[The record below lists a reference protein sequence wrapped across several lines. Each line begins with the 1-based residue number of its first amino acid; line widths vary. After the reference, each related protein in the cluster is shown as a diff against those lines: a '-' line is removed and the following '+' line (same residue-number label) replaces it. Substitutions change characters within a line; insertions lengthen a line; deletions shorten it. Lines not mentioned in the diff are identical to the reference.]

1 MKPRKFT
8 YCRPDTLDEALA
20 LLVEHRDDAVVLAGG
35 QSLMPML
42 NLRLVDAPVIVDIG
56 RLPDL
61 GFIRAA
67 GDWLEIGATVTQA
80 RLLAHPSLAEQVPLL
95 ARALPFVGHV
105 QTRSRGTV
113 CGSLAHADPAS
124 ELPLCL
130 ATLGGQVVL
139 RSARGE
145 RVLAAAE
152 FQTGLLSTARASDEL
167 IVAARFPLAKAGQ
180 GAAFNEVARRHGDF
194 AIVSLAAVV
203 DGAGVTLGVGGVAD
217 RPTVRAWSRAPA
229 ALDEVE
235 LDRALNDF
243 AWALGGRDDIHATAH
258 YRRDLVRRLGRTVIQ
273 EAIACAA

>member
-1 MKPRKFT
+1 MKPRKFA
-8 YCRPDTLDEALA
+8 YCRPDSLDEALA
-20 LLVEHRDDAVVLAGG
+20 LLAEHGDDAVVMGGG

-42 NLRLVDAPVIVDIG
+42 NLRLVDTPMIIDIG
-56 RLPDL
+56 RLPEL
-61 GFIRAA
+61 GFIRAVD
-67 GDWLEIGATVTQA
+67 GWLEIGASVTQA
-80 RLLAHPSLAEQVPLL
+80 GLLAHPDLAAAVPLL

-130 ATLGGQVVL
+130 ATLGGAVVL

-145 RVLAAAE
+145 RVLPAAD
-152 FQTGLLSTARASDEL
+152 FQTGLLTTARAPDEL

-180 GAAFNEVARRHGDF
+180 GVAFDEVARRHGDF

-203 DGAGVTLGVGGVAD
+203 DGGTVTLGIGGVAD
-217 RPTVRAWSRAPA
+217 RPAVRTWRPAPVS
-229 ALDEVE
+229 LED
-235 LDRALNDF
+235 ALNDF

-258 YRRDLVRRLGRTVIQ
+258 YRRDLVRRVGRRVLG

>member
-1 MKPRKFT
+1 MKPRKFA
-8 YCRPDTLDEALA
+8 YCRPDTVDEALA
-20 LLVEHRDDAVVLAGG
+20 LLAEHGDDAVVLAGG

-56 RLPDL
+56 RLSDL

-67 GDWLEIGATVTQA
+67 DGWLEIGATVTQA
-80 RLLAHPSLAEQVPLL
+80 RLLAHAQLTEQAPLL
-95 ARALPFVGHV
+95 RRALPFVGHV

-139 RSARGE
+139 RSTRGE
-145 RVLAAAE
+145 RVLPAAD
-152 FQTGLLSTARASDEL
+152 FQTGLLTTARAADEL

-180 GAAFNEVARRHGDF
+180 GAAFTEVARRHGDF
-194 AIVSLAAVV
+194 AIVSLAAVAHG
-203 DGAGVTLGVGGVAD
+203 GALTLGVGGVAD
-217 RPTVRAWSRAPA
+217 RPTVRVWPA
-229 ALDEVE
+229 VPASLED
-235 LDRALNDF
+235 ALNDF
-243 AWALGGRDDIHATAH
+243 AWALGGRDDIHATAY
-258 YRRDLVRRLGRTVIQ
+258 YRRDLVRRLGRTALQ